1 MFKEKDFNDK
11 SYESYKKYQRTIEKT
26 AQEIEDLSKKYQ
38 DNPELIVNDY
48 DEAIKNGLIGIIA
61 NVRANGVFR
70 TDIIEDV
77 VTLIRIRK
85 FVVNKYSNCCS
96 NKN

>member
-11 SYESYKKYQRTIEKT
+11 SYKSYKRIIDRTQQEIEKLTKKYQE
-26 AQEIEDLSKKYQ
+26 
-38 DNPELIVNDY
+38 NPELIVNDY